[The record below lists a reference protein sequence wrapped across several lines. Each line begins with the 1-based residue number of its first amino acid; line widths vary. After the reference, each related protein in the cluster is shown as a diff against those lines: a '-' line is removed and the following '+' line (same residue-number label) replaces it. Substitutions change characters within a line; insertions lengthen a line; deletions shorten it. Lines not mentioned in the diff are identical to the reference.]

1 MSWLLWQNV
10 MVTLAK
16 CHGYFGKMSWLLW
29 QNVMVT
35 PLKSLGMTGLAG
47 CLKRRSLKKEIKNK
61 DLKKQSEF
69 STMIF

>member
-1 MSWLLWQNV
+1 
-10 MVTLAK
+10 
-16 CHGYFGKMSWLLW
+16 
-29 QNVMVT
+29 
-35 PLKSLGMTGLAG
+35 MTGLAG